1 MSDEPRTIGPSASK
15 PPAGVR
21 ISELIEHCALA
32 LGQHVNQRHHSGLP
46 VPRDIEELAAYLLR
60 LARNCLEE
68 SGVTAELQ
76 VSHHSSRPARLLVT
90 KHEAAARLAVP
101 VSTIERLVATGR
113 LPQVQVETL
122 AMFRVSDLKA
132 YVQKLSS

>member
-1 MSDEPRTIGPSASK
+1 MSNEPRTIGPSASK

-32 LGQHVNQRHHSGLP
+32 LGQHVNQRHHAGLP
-46 VPRDIEELAAYLLR
+46 VPRDIEELAAYLLS
-60 LARNCLEE
+60 LANCLEE

-76 VSHHSSRPARLLVT
+76 VSHHSRRPARLLVT

-132 YVQKLSS
+132 YVQKLE